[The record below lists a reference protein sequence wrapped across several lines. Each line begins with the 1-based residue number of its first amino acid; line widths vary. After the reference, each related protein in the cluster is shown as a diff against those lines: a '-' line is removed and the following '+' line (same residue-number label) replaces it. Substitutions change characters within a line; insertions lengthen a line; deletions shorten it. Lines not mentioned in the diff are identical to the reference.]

1 MINTLSNLWNFYV
14 TTPILYTVHFTH
26 SICIKD
32 LKRAFL
38 PKYIIHFLHLYNC
51 WCISVTRVR
60 VSPFYNFTNSI
71 NVLNT
76 FALIRTAKT
85 AKKPFS
91 NNINHFLISSYNNGF
106 FSTANYEVLKY
117 LDHHIKAEKSN
128 HNSDWIAGLEVSID
142 YIKRHVE
149 KSPGPV
155 GDKAIAIFSDLG
167 CPSKFEEK
175 FDSLVEKVSNA
186 GIEIH
191 LL

>member
-1 MINTLSNLWNFYV
+1 M
-14 TTPILYTVHFTH
+14 
-26 SICIKD
+26 
-32 LKRAFL
+32 
-38 PKYIIHFLHLYNC
+38 
-51 WCISVTRVR
+51 SVC
-60 VSPFYNFTNSI
+60 
-71 NVLNT
+71 
-76 FALIRTAKT
+76 
-85 AKKPFS
+85 
-91 NNINHFLISSYNNGF
+91 FLISSYNNGV

-175 FDSLVEKVSNA
+175 FDSLVEKVANA